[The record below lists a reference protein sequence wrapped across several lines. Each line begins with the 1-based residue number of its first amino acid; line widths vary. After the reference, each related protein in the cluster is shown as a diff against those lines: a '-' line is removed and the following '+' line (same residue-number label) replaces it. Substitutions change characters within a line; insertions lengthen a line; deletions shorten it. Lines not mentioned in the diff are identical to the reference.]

1 LLIRARIIRVI
12 RVASVQSRAARISPT
27 DGDPVKAWIL
37 AMVALIAA
45 GGCNRYAMKEITI
58 VNANE
63 KMGYDVIAVC
73 DTCKEHGKC
82 GNRDDA
88 LIWADQHARA
98 TGHTH
103 FTRQAC
109 SMGLTAVLR
118 GPEEHVPPKLT
129 PTTTGP
135 AWSSDDLLK
144 EGMTIA
150 EARTALGDVGHTES
164 ETMSESVARR
174 TIQFRQAG
182 KSAANVGSNR
192 MVSGDFENGKL
203 KAFRYG
209 EWEK

>member
-1 LLIRARIIRVI
+1 MVK
-12 RVASVQSRAARISPT
+12 SVK
-27 DGDPVKAWIL
+27 VWIL
-37 AMVALIAA
+37 ATVALVAL
-45 GGCNRYAMKEITI
+45 GGCNHYAMKDITI

-63 KMGYDVIAVC
+63 KMGYDVVAVC

-88 LIWADQHARA
+88 LIWADQHARS

-129 PTTTGP
+129 PTTTDTTAGG
-135 AWSSDDLLK
+135 AWSTDDVLK
-144 EGMTIA
+144 VGMTIA

-164 ETMSESVARR
+164 ETMGDSVARR
-174 TIQFRQAG
+174 TIRFRQVG
-182 KSAANVGSNR
+182 KSPANVGSARN
-192 MVSGDFENGKL
+192 VSADFENGKL
-203 KAFRYG
+203 TASKYG
-209 EWEK
+209 AWEK